1 MNSLGVMVKSNW
13 TVDFIFDFHIPLQN
27 GFVPPQGI
35 LLPPQKPL
43 NGTYFTVCCGR
54 MEGGGRILKVFKMAE
69 K

>member
-1 MNSLGVMVKSNW
+1 MIKSNW
-13 TVDFIFDFHIPLQN
+13 TVDFTFDFHIPFQN

-43 NGTYFTVCCGR
+43 IGAYFLYTVEAV
-54 MEGGGRILKVFKMAE
+54 EGGGRILKVFKMAE